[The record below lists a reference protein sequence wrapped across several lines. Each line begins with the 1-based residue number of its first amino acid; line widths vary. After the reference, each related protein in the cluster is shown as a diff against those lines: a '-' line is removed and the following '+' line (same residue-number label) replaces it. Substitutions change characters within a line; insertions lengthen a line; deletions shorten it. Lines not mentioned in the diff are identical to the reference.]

1 MIGFITQRQSL
12 LPTQKRQDPVSY
24 IGEKH
29 PDLSRQSP
37 INLYTVSI
45 HFFISLQ
52 LTNNT
57 AGGMPIP
64 CPRGGWFV
72 WRSPRGLPCASF
84 GESMLVPRSFMAVV
98 YHKFTRRGGVRSEGG
113 RNKLRPSRMGSRHLG
128 GEDGERGAGAQTI
141 AIPALPQRARCAL
154 SQYAAAQERGP
165 PAWGAAKMA
174 ALHTGI
180 SGVRKQGAGRTR
192 QDPTARTDLSLCRGC
207 AWCVGRPPA

>member
-154 SQYAAAQERGP
+154 SQWRGRAGARPSRRRMGRYAVATSCDP
-165 PAWGAAKMA
+165 PGSFVLRPLSFVLLSQNMIQYTH
-174 ALHTGI
+174 L
-180 SGVRKQGAGRTR
+180 QRT
-192 QDPTARTDLSLCRGC
+192 S
-207 AWCVGRPPA
+207 